1 MSVFIP
7 GQYKCNLKGAAVYRR
22 VGGIMRIK
30 LKFNRT
36 GGHGLGF
43 CIKLGFKTWKEFC
56 PKLFFRL
63 SILNVLILLQ
73 LGLQF

>member
-1 MSVFIP
+1 MSVFMP
-7 GQYKCNLKGAAVYRR
+7 GQNKSNLKGTAVYRR
-22 VGGIMRIK
+22 IRGLMRIK

-56 PKLFFRL
+56 PKLIFRL
-63 SILNVLILLQ
+63 SILNTLVLVQ
-73 LGLQF
+73 LGL